1 MQHGIYYAYWE
12 HEWDGDYHYY
22 IDKVSSLGFDILE
35 IAAGPLPEYSDE
47 ELKELKKHA
56 ADKNI
61 RLTVGYGPVPENNI
75 SSSDPAVRKHAL
87 EFYTDLFKRMEKLE
101 QLLLAE
107 LYIHAGL
114 LIFLNR
120 LTKRAI
126 GREE

>member
-1 MQHGIYYAYWE
+1 MGWRL
-12 HEWDGDYHYY
+12 
-22 IDKVSSLGFDILE
+22 SLLHRQGFESWFDILE